1 MNSLNTMM
9 LLPIL
14 GSLLIAVI
22 PTEQTLRI
30 KQAALA
36 TTLLVAV
43 TGVLTWFNFDSSNTA
58 FQFVQS
64 AEWIPSFG
72 INYAFAKQNK
82 IQPVISFYQN
92 LGTGI
97 NDSSGLNTGYG
108 DFANS
113 LYFDVFYE
121 VNKHLMING
130 NIGYQNRKKN
140 FKNDFLGNIYFNY
153 YKPDKYAVSI
163 FMKIETAYLSGL

>member
-43 TGVLTWFNFDSSNTA
+43 TGVLTWFNFDS
-58 FQFVQS
+58 
-64 AEWIPSFG
+64 
-72 INYAFAKQNK
+72 
-82 IQPVISFYQN
+82 
-92 LGTGI
+92 
-97 NDSSGLNTGYG
+97 
-108 DFANS
+108 
-113 LYFDVFYE
+113 
-121 VNKHLMING
+121 
-130 NIGYQNRKKN
+130 
-140 FKNDFLGNIYFNY
+140 
-153 YKPDKYAVSI
+153 
-163 FMKIETAYLSGL
+163 